1 MLLSYPKNFLELQV
15 MGYDQ
20 NLYKCYVQL
29 TVVGICKSHW
39 DRIPIDV
46 GLASCYFL
54 GIRIEGCREYVQI
67 FCHKLVI
74 KKQGGSY

>member
-1 MLLSYPKNFLELQV
+1 

-20 NLYKCYVQL
+20 NLHKCYVQL

-39 DRIPIDV
+39 DRILIDV

-54 GIRIEGCREYVQI
+54 GIRVKSYKEHIQI

-74 KKQGGSY
+74 KKLCGSY